1 MIFLRLL
8 LQWEKEEGEK
18 WVLEVVLFFLMR
30 HLLNVELTEL

>member
-18 WVLEVVLFFLMR
+18 WVLEVVLFFFDETF
-30 HLLNVELTEL
+30 VECGVN

>member
-18 WVLEVVLFFLMR
+18 WALEVVLFFLMR